1 MRMRRLVLALV
12 IAVAISGVFTLWVS
26 RKIGK
31 IGVSQGGSL
40 RYVAAAHLIEAG
52 QVLKSEDLKEISWPN
67 SDPLDGVYDHLSDV
81 IGRTALYPLSPG
93 EPIQDDQLAAA
104 GSGMGLSAE
113 IPHGMRALSL
123 RSDEIVGVAGF
134 LFPGT
139 HVDVLVTYVSQNSPA
154 PVTSIVLQDVEV
166 LAVGQRMEPDPKGKP
181 LPVGVVTLLVSPG
194 DAEKAVLASAQ
205 GKVQF
210 VLRNSS
216 DAAQVSTPSVQ
227 MAELGQASVKESAVK
242 AKNAMPSAGA
252 PTETYSVQ
260 IVAGDKTTTENFR

>member
-1 MRMRRLVLALV
+1 MRTRRLVLALA
-12 IAVAISGVFTLWVS
+12 IAVAISGVFTLWIS

-31 IGVSQGGSL
+31 IRANQVETRS
-40 RYVAAAHLIEAG
+40 YVAAAHQIEAG
-52 QVLKSEDLKEISWPN
+52 QVLKSDDLKTVNWPE
-67 SDPLDGVYDHLSDV
+67 SDPLDGAHNQPGDV
-81 IGRTALYPLSPG
+81 IGRTALYPISAG
-93 EPIQDDQLAAA
+93 APIQDEQLAAA
-104 GSGMGLSAE
+104 GSGIGLSAE

-139 HVDVLVTYVSQNSPA
+139 HVDVLVTYIAQNSPA

-216 DAAQVSTPSVQ
+216 DAAQVLTSPAQ
-227 MAELGQASVKESAVK
+227 MGELGQASAKVPAARVKSVQ
-242 AKNAMPSAGA
+242 PSGEA
-252 PTETYSVQ
+252 PVEHYSVEV
-260 IVAGDKTTTENFR
+260 VAGDKTTTETFK